1 MQSMNLLVHI
11 RQQVLETVVGARF
24 GYGFQDISSG
34 IADLEKTTQY
44 SREIK

>member
-1 MQSMNLLVHI
+1 MKLSACKYVV
-11 RQQVLETVVGARF
+11 VLETVVGARF

-44 SREIK
+44 FREIK